1 MNIQEIPLSAD
12 NQIFTIQLDNKQL
25 RLRLIFRDEAGWIL
39 DVMMADS
46 TPLIGG
52 IPLVTDSNLL
62 APYSHLGF
70 TGSLLVV
77 SDDRASLYPTK
88 TNLGLQSHLY
98 FVTDN

>member
-12 NQIFTIQLDNKQL
+12 NQVFTIQLGNNQL

-39 DVMMADS
+39 DVMAVDS
-46 TPLIGG
+46 TPIISG
-52 IPLVTDSNLL
+52 IPLVTDINLL

-70 TGSLLVV
+70 SDSLLVV
-77 SDDRASLYPTK
+77 SDDRAQFYPTK
-88 TNLGLQSHLY
+88 TNLGFQSHLY